1 MAVRADF
8 KKGPEVAKLSAIM
21 PRYLSLR
28 KECPDSAWG
37 ERFMAPD
44 RFWLSFTVG
53 AFAVLIGLAAF
64 LV

>member
-1 MAVRADF
+1 
-8 KKGPEVAKLSAIM
+8 
-21 PRYLSLR
+21 
-28 KECPDSAWG
+28 
-37 ERFMAPD
+37 MAPD